1 MENKKTTKIA
11 IVISAIFF
19 VGIII
24 SCILLIARD
33 ENAKSGATIEHYIEK
48 CDFVAARKQLD
59 KMREHL
65 GEVNSN
71 WFSSD
76 DEKDHYNSKYEEYV
90 VKVSQ
95 AQISFLIGNGDFE
108 TAQDIALE
116 DDNYDYYLDSFLGKL
131 ISLYNKHGVDKVY
144 EGLAQIQMPSSIY
157 YYNKTAEQV
166 NNAIESLA
174 VMLVDS
180 NLDDAKR
187 LCSLLKPTKDYS
199 DKKDYKEVEAIK
211 KRIGIK

>member
-1 MENKKTTKIA
+1 MENKKTLKIA
-11 IVISAIFF
+11 VVISAIFF
-19 VGIII
+19 VGIIVA
-24 SCILLIARD
+24 CILLIARD
-33 ENAKSGATIEHYIEK
+33 ENAKSGAKIEHYIEK

-59 KMREHL
+59 KMREHMS
-65 GEVNSN
+65 EVNSN
-71 WFSSD
+71 WLSSD
-76 DEKDHYNSKYEEYV
+76 DKKDHYKRKYEEYV

-95 AQISFLIGNGDFE
+95 AQISYLIENGDFE

-116 DDNYDYYLDSFLGKL
+116 DNNYDYYLDSFLGKL
-131 ISLYNKHGVDKVY
+131 ISLYNKHGVDKVR
-144 EGLAQIQMPSSIY
+144 EGLAQIQMPSNNY

-187 LCSLLKPTKDYS
+187 ICSLLKPTIDYS
-199 DKKDYKEVEAIK
+199 DKKDFKEVEAIK

>member
-11 IVISAIFF
+11 IVISAIFI
-19 VGIII
+19 VGIFI

-116 DDNYDYYLDSFLGKL
+116 DDNYDYYLDSFLRKL

-144 EGLAQIQMPSSIY
+144 EGLAQIKMPNDNYS
-157 YYNKTAEQV
+157 YNKTVEQL
-166 NNAIESLA
+166 NNAIEGLA
-174 VMLVDS
+174 LVLVDT
-180 NLDDAKR
+180 NKDDAKR
-187 LCSLLKPTKDYS
+187 LCSMLKPTKDYG

>member
-95 AQISFLIGNGDFE
+95 AQISVLIGNGDFE

-166 NNAIESLA
+166 KLFQNIHAASSI
-174 VMLVDS
+174 
-180 NLDDAKR
+180 R
-187 LCSLLKPTKDYS
+187 QFLLL
-199 DKKDYKEVEAIK
+199 
-211 KRIGIK
+211 